1 MIDAIDAVNSDS
13 NSTVDYTPTV
23 HTKPPAP
30 EQDSVVLSIDAQ
42 AQLLQ
47 QQGLSVSEIAN
58 QLGVTASAV
67 QTDLGIAIT
76 SAQTKVAAA

>member
-1 MIDAIDAVNSDS
+1 MIDAIDTINSNS
-13 NSTVDYTPTV
+13 NSTVDYTPAFHAQT
-23 HTKPPAP
+23 TAPA
-30 EQDSVVLSIDAQ
+30 QDSVVLSLDAQ

-58 QLGVTASAV
+58 QLGITASTV

-76 SAQTKVAAA
+76 SAQTKVATA